1 MYLANCTRPDITFAM
16 NLLARQCRS
25 NSPSLNGRE
34 AYPQNLNGTNDLG
47 LFLKKNYD
55 PNMIGYTD
63 AGYLSGPHN
72 DQSQIGFVFLHGGTT
87 ISWKYSK
94 QTLTVT
100 STNHSKIIALYK
112 ASHECV

>member
-1 MYLANCTRPDITFAM
+1 MGEKHILRY
-16 NLLARQCRS
+16 
-25 NSPSLNGRE
+25 
-34 AYPQNLNGTNDLG
+34 LNGTNDLG

-63 AGYLSGPHN
+63 ASYLSGPHN
-72 DQSQIGFVFLHGGTT
+72 EQSQIGFVFLHGGTT
-87 ISWKYSK
+87 ISWKSSK